1 LKKSFFKPTNLKIIV
16 FCKKHIKMV
25 TELTNGKF
33 NEFIKEGTVLIDFY
47 ADWCM
52 PCVMMGPIVE
62 EAAEKF
68 KKKIK
73 FGKVNVEDGQEIAQK
88 FNVSSIPNFVV
99 FKDGKVAGQFMGG
112 MDEENFESK
121 LKKFL

>member
-1 LKKSFFKPTNLKIIV
+1 
-16 FCKKHIKMV
+16 MV

-62 EAAEKF
+62 DVAEKF
-68 KKKIK
+68 
-73 FGKVNVEDGQEIAQK
+73 AR
-88 FNVSSIPNFVV
+88 S
-99 FKDGKVAGQFMGG
+99 
-112 MDEENFESK
+112 
-121 LKKFL
+121 

>member
-1 LKKSFFKPTNLKIIV
+1 
-16 FCKKHIKMV
+16 MV

-33 NEFIKEGTVLIDFY
+33 NEFIKEGNVLIDFY

-62 EAAEKF
+62 DVAEKF
-68 KKKIK
+68 KKKLNV
-73 FGKVNVEDGQEIAQK
+73 GKVNIEDGHEIAQK
-88 FNVSSIPNFVV
+88 FDVLSIPNFVL
-99 FKDGKVAGQFMGG
+99 FKNGKVVTNFVGAMS
-112 MDEENFESK
+112 EEDFSEK

>member
-1 LKKSFFKPTNLKIIV
+1 
-16 FCKKHIKMV
+16 MV

-62 EAAEKF
+62 DISEKF
-68 KKKIK
+68 TKKLKV
-73 FGKVNVEDGQEIAQK
+73 GKVNVEDGHEIAQK
-88 FNVSSIPNFVV
+88 FNVSSIPNFVL
-99 FKDGKVAGQFMGG
+99 FKNGKVTANFVGAMS
-112 MDEENFESK
+112 EEDFSEK